1 MLLHGLA
8 EFAGVEKQQAQNTLE
23 NVYGCTGWKDAHNK
37 ENLFYISQ
45 TPVSSSFCEHI
56 LLSTVPLVLFLVL
69 TEINGTGFGFY
80 SSCLFLSIVLR
91 NYTETILASTTW

>member
-37 ENLFYISQ
+37 EKLFYISQ
-45 TPVSSSFCEHI
+45 TPVSSFVNPFFVHRLE
-56 LLSTVPLVLFLVL
+56 TVLK
-69 TEINGTGFGFY
+69 
-80 SSCLFLSIVLR
+80 
-91 NYTETILASTTW
+91 